1 MKGNHT
7 RKAPSRALAIF
18 LILAMCISALGM
30 TPAEAKEETDP
41 MELLGG
47 AAGTVTITAF
57 DELEEDVSAQRVP
70 QNTAVKEL
78 NLPEELNATDGAGA
92 DLTVTGV
99 TWESEPEY
107 DGGMP
112 GTYIL
117 TAVLPEGYEPDTDM
131 ELPQISVTVEDA
143 EDAETTEVTEDAET
157 TDETE
162 DAETSETEPQTDD
175 AHTAEYPD
183 IIAMATGIL
192 AFSNGDGTAEYPYI
206 ITTAAQLD
214 EVRGNLTAHYKLGND
229 INLTAYL
236 ASGTLGWQPIGTA
249 AIPFTGTFDGAGYKI
264 TGLWI
269 NRADAGYIGLF
280 GYTGDA
286 VIKNLGVEIDDGKG
300 SVKGL
305 SNTGGL
311 VGYQRGGGISGCYI
325 NGGVDGGGYTGGL
338 VGYLSDG
345 SITSSYASG
354 TVNGTRGTGRA
365 GGLVGNQ
372 TGGSIVSSYATGSVD
387 GFSYVGGLVGYQL
400 GGSIENSYASG
411 SVTGKGAWFG
421 GLVGVQDSGGSIKNS
436 YASGNVKGIT
446 DLVNNAHGG
455 LVGYQTSNSRIEN
468 SCAIG
473 NVESN
478 SYTGGLVGQQNNG
491 STITDSYASGSVTGV
506 TGGSSVVGGLVG
518 YQNVNNSIT
527 NCYATGSVY
536 GRSTTGGLAGY
547 QHGRIENSYAR
558 GSVTSNIPTNAGGL
572 VGNRGNDA
580 SITSC
585 YYDSEATGRS
595 YAVASGSSTG
605 VTSLTTGQMTAANVL
620 AGNMS
625 GLGTNWTQRSDPTTC
640 CGSVSYY
647 PELRAFVDSGNAIM
661 RTMSR
666 QSAIGAKPSTCPDDE
681 ELFFEGGTLY
691 IYTAEQMNHVRRHK
705 ERDFLLCANISLARY
720 SDGQGWVPIPEY
732 SGFFDGNN
740 GNGYSISNL
749 RVNRGTTNRVGLF
762 EAIGST
768 GTVHGLTVKN
778 SEVGGNDFTGG
789 IAGYNSG
796 TIQYC
801 HYTGAVWSG
810 GNCAGGITGHNAGTV
825 TACSHTGDITAKSHI
840 GGIAGQN
847 NWIVEKCTNYAG
859 EIWMDYAA
867 GTSLGG
873 IVGYNEAGYISE
885 CFNYA
890 QINSR
895 YNTDNTAN
903 TGGITGTNYAG
914 VYNCRNY
921 GVVQSYGTAGGIVG
935 LNYNLTGVCTNEGAV
950 VASCPGG
957 GIAGYN
963 QGNGTVNDCT
973 NSGSVT
979 GNLAGGNRDSY
990 HIGGAVGYNNAGTVK
1005 SCHNTGAVTGRDDP
1019 AGGYS
1024 SAGGLVGYN
1033 ESGAVTESDNAGAV
1047 SAPGSDYVGGV
1058 VGRGYGGSVGK
1069 SYNTAAVTGNVG
1081 AGGVV
1086 GNNHI
1091 GTIEYCYN
1099 TGAVGAQRHAGGIT
1113 GWNDAGIACC
1123 YNTGSVTAAS
1133 RNAGGLVGE
1142 NAVDT
1147 IYTGTIQSSYSAG
1160 TVSGT
1165 QYVGGFAGS
1174 NDGTIT
1180 DCFYNSGLY
1189 AGDATG
1195 GGSGSSGVTG
1205 VGTAQMLA
1213 ADTLGIGGAMSALGT
1228 ANWSKRAD
1236 NTDYRYYPELAVFYG
1251 GTGAQQAAS
1260 EKSARVVSVK
1270 QSVGNISAPNPI
1282 TAGQALTP
1290 IAPTVTPGT
1299 EIITGR
1305 GWQLSAGGAS
1315 GWTEYAGGTLDF
1327 SFNGYFLRY
1336 YAASASDTVYSNT
1349 VTITVNK
1356 AMPVIHTQPTASAV
1370 WKGAALSTSALTG
1383 GGADVPGGFSWTA
1396 PGTAVN
1402 ASGMFGVTFT
1412 PTDATN
1418 YNTVITT
1425 VSVTAVDKDALDGL
1439 ITTASGL
1446 KNAAVIGAGNGQYT
1460 QAAVDIFASAIT
1472 AAQGITTAAPTTQTD
1487 VNNALDALQAAIDIF
1502 NGAANTVDTDALERA
1517 ITDAKAVKRGAY
1529 TVDSWNAL
1537 QAAISDGEE
1546 LLVKQYV
1553 TQTELDDGENAIR
1566 DAMAAL
1572 EAVPAADALKELIEE
1587 AQKRID
1593 SLKPEDIG
1601 TGHGQYPQDEID
1613 KLQDAID
1620 KAWDILDDPESSEA
1634 DLLEAIADL
1643 QKAID
1648 DFRES
1653 RISVDFSAL
1662 KEAIAKA
1669 EALKQEDYTKATW
1682 DALPTALTNAKALV
1696 DKKGVTQAEI
1706 DAAAKALTDALN
1718 ALVRIYRFTSG
1729 FSDFTGAGDLTGTID
1744 APYPEFIRLLING
1757 VEVDSSSYT
1766 AAAGSTVITLKEAY
1780 LKTLK
1785 NGTYT
1790 VTAVFEG
1797 GYAETTLKVVVKA
1810 AVSNSASTGDNSNA
1824 WLWTAM
1830 GASILGIAGIALIR
1844 EKKLFGGKRRT

>member
-30 TPAEAKEETDP
+30 MPAEAKEETDP
-41 MELLGG
+41 MELLGV

-57 DELEEDVSAQRVP
+57 DELEEDVAAQSVP
-70 QNTAVKEL
+70 QDTAVKEL
-78 NLPEELNATDGAGA
+78 NLPEELNATDCAGA
-92 DLTVTGV
+92 DLTVTSV

-107 DGGMP
+107 DGGTP

-117 TAVLPEGYEPDTDM
+117 TAVLPEGYEPDTDV

-143 EDAETTEVTEDAET
+143 ETTEVAEDTEDAET

-269 NRADAGYIGLF
+269 NRADTGYIGLF

-300 SVKGL
+300 GVKGF

-311 VGYQRGGGISGCYI
+311 VGYQRGGSISGCYI
-325 NGGVDGGGYTGGL
+325 NGGVDGGGYIGGL
-338 VGYLSDG
+338 VGYLSNG

-354 TVNGTRGTGRA
+354 TVSGTRGTGGA

-372 TGGSIVSSYATGSVD
+372 TGGSIASSYATGSVD
-387 GFSYVGGLVGYQL
+387 GHSYAGGLVGYQ
-400 GGSIENSYASG
+400 GGGNIASSYASG
-411 SVTGKGAWFG
+411 SVTGTGTYIG
-421 GLVGVQDSGGSIKNS
+421 GLVGVQDEGALIINS
-436 YASGNVKGIT
+436 YACGNVTGSDNGNIT
-446 DLVNNAHGG
+446 TAIGG

-468 SCAIG
+468 SCATG
-473 NVESN
+473 NTARGGGFTSGGRL
-478 SYTGGLVGQQNNG
+478 GGLVGRQNNG
-491 STITDSYASGSVTGV
+491 SSITDSYASGSVY
-506 TGGSSVVGGLVG
+506 GGNITGGLVG
-518 YQNVNNSIT
+518 EQYGSIT
-527 NCYATGSVY
+527 NCYVSGSVY
-536 GRSTTGGLAGY
+536 GFVSVGGMVGTKYGNIAS
-547 QHGRIENSYAR
+547 SYAR
-558 GSVTSNIPTNAGGL
+558 GSVTGYGTGPIGGL
-572 VGNRGNDA
+572 VGSLGGGN
-580 SITSC
+580 ITSS
-585 YYDSEATGRS
+585 YYNSEATGRS
-595 YAVASGSSTG
+595 SAVGSGSSTG

-625 GLGTNWTQRSDPTTC
+625 GLGANWTQRSDPTTC

-666 QSAIGAKPSTCPDDE
+666 QSVIGAKPSTCPDDE

-749 RVNRGTTNRVGLF
+749 RVNRGATNCVGLF

-810 GNCAGGITGHNAGTV
+810 GNCVGGITGHNAGTV
-825 TACSHTGDITAKSHI
+825 MACSHTGDITAKSHI

-847 NWIVEKCTNYAG
+847 NWVVEKCTNYAG
-859 EIWMDYAA
+859 DIWMDSAA

-873 IVGYNEAGYISE
+873 VVGYNEAGYISE

-895 YNTDNTAN
+895 YNTDNSAN

-921 GVVQSYGTAGGIVG
+921 GVVQSYGAAGGIVG
-935 LNYNLTGVCTNEGAV
+935 LNYNLTGGCTNEGAV

-979 GNLAGGNRDSY
+979 GNLARGNRDSY

-1033 ESGAVTESDNAGAV
+1033 ESGAVTESDNAGTV
-1047 SAPGSDYVGGV
+1047 SAPGSDCVGGV

-1189 AGDATG
+1189 AGDVTG

-1213 ADTLGIGGAMSALGT
+1213 ADTLGTGGAMSALGT

-1439 ITTASGL
+1439 ITAASGL

-1460 QAAVDIFASAIT
+1460 QAAVDTFASAIT

-1587 AQKRID
+1587 AQKLVD

-1601 TGHGQYPQDEID
+1601 TGHGQYLHDEID

-1653 RISVDFSAL
+1653 RISMDFSAL

-1682 DALPTALTNAKALV
+1682 DTLPTALTNAKALA

-1718 ALVRIYRFTSG
+1718 ALVRLYRFTSG

-1790 VTAVFEG
+1790 VTAAFEG
-1797 GYAETTLKVVVKA
+1797 GYAETTLKVAVKA
-1810 AVSNSASTGDNSNA
+1810 AVSNSASTGNNSNA
-1824 WLWTAM
+1824 WLWIALM
-1830 GASILGIAGIALIR
+1830 GILGTAGIALIR